1 MASTA
6 PHPAVNGSHADGSNA
21 PPPSRNDTPVSDAA
35 GSTPSRLR
43 RGLRK
48 ALSGVLALGLIFG
61 AGYGAGHLHAWFS
74 LRARRQAEVEQLESE
89 RREVART
96 EGQLRAQLAHSSQQV
111 DRLRAQRAQ
120 LQTLAAL
127 NEGYRQLQGALDALD
142 ARNFGTAESRIRE
155 AEQVL
160 ERTRAE
166 VVRGPELIGRVSEL
180 RISVAS
186 DLAPQRNALR
196 ALSQQLS
203 SLIDSERAALDPGTA
218 PP

>member
-6 PHPAVNGSHADGSNA
+6 PHPTVDGSNA
-21 PPPSRNDTPVSDAA
+21 PPPSENDSPVSDAA
-35 GSTPSRLR
+35 VSTPSRLR
-43 RGLRK
+43 RNLRK
-48 ALSGVLALGLIFG
+48 ALSGLLALGLIFA
-61 AGYGAGHLHAWFS
+61 AGYGAGHLHAWLS
-74 LRARRQAEVEQLESE
+74 LRARRQVEFEQLESE
-89 RREVART
+89 RREAARA
-96 EGQLRAQLAHSSQQV
+96 EGELRAQLARSSEQV
-111 DRLRAQRAQ
+111 DQLRAQRAQ
-120 LQTLAAL
+120 LQALAAL

-166 VVRGPELIGRVSEL
+166 VVRVPELIGRVSEL

-186 DLAPQRNALR
+186 DLAPQRSALR

-203 SLIDSERAALDPGTA
+203 SLIDAERAALDPRTKL
-218 PP
+218 P